1 MTKCTMC
8 NEDTHGGNLCYLHSK
23 YYQQITGPH
32 FETLYDLLWW
42 KATFLKRWDTL
53 YGIEI
58 PITCADHVHVQK
70 MNKKML
76 LNTKLK
82 VEFALAN
89 KTIDLSSFCPLVH
102 KLANKF
108 SGMSDFTED
117 DIYQQCMVWLQDMT
131 QNVDERMEPKML
143 TTWVRKSL
151 YGLLYNYINRHGGV
165 VKKGSTETL
174 GDMDCYILD
183 KAPNQEEKLM
193 HNQGVQTQVAAI
205 NKLADE
211 LNERQTNIIINWF
224 DSETLTPNEF
234 ALRYGVSKQMISKD
248 TKTILDRARELY

>member
-1 MTKCTMC
+1 M
-8 NEDTHGGNLCYLHSK
+8 SK
-23 YYQQITGPH
+23 K
-32 FETLYDLLWW
+32 TL
-42 KATFLKRWDTL
+42 F
-53 YGIEI
+53 
-58 PITCADHVHVQK
+58 
-70 MNKKML
+70 
-76 LNTKLK
+76 NTKLK

-89 KTIDLSSFCPLVH
+89 KTIDLSSFCPLIH

-108 SGMSDFTED
+108 SNMSDFTED

-183 KAPNQEEKLM
+183 KAPNQEERLI
-193 HNQGVQTQVAAI
+193 HNQGVQLQSEAI
-205 NKLADE
+205 TKLAAG
-211 LNERQTNIIINWF
+211 LTERQADIIINWF
-224 DSETLTPNEF
+224 DPKPFPPKEF
-234 ALRYGVSKQMISKD
+234 ALRHGVSKQMVSKD
-248 TKTILDRARELY
+248 TQSILAKARELY

>member
-8 NEDTHGGNLCYLHSK
+8 NENRYVGNLCYLHSK

-42 KATFLKRWDTL
+42 KATFLKRWDVA
-53 YGIEI
+53 YGHKI

-70 MNKKML
+70 MNKKIL
-76 LNTKLK
+76 FDTKLK

-89 KTIDLSSFCPLVH
+89 KTIDLSKFCPLVH

-131 QNVDERMEPKML
+131 QHVDKRMEPKML

-165 VKKGSTETL
+165 VKKGKTETM

-183 KAPNQEEKLM
+183 KADSQEEKLIRC
-193 HNQGVQTQVAAI
+193 QDRVVASTKVLRLI
-205 NKLADE
+205 E
-211 LNERQTNIIINWF
+211 SLNERQVDIILNWREAEPL
-224 DSETLTPNEF
+224 SNKEF
-234 ALRYGVSKQMISKD
+234 ALEHG
-248 TKTILDRARELY
+248 

>member
-8 NEDTHGGNLCYLHSK
+8 NENTHKGDLCYLHFK

-42 KATFLKRWDTL
+42 KATFLKRWDIL
-53 YGIEI
+53 YGHTI
-58 PITCADHVHVQK
+58 PITCADHVHTQK
-70 MNKKML
+70 MNKKIL

-89 KTIDLSSFCPLVH
+89 KTIDLSSFCPLIH

-131 QNVDERMEPKML
+131 QNVDDRMEPKML

-165 VKKGSTETL
+165 VKKGEVEYL
-174 GDMDCYILD
+174 GEDDFRIAD
-183 KAPNQEEKLM
+183 KSPSQEDKII
-193 HNQGVQTQVAAI
+193 HNQDCHIQIMAI
-205 NKLADE
+205 DKLCDN
-211 LNERQTNIIINWF
+211 LNNRQLDMVITWIGYPW
-224 DSETLTPNEF
+224 SPKEF
-234 ALRYGVSKQMISKD
+234 ALKHGVSKQMISKD
-248 TKTILDRARELY
+248 TQSILQKAKELY